1 MDFSVFDF
9 GSNQLDYWLVRHVM
23 LWFLSFL
30 SDSKM
35 QLRLKKRCEK
45 RLFKRGK
52 AMSKDPKT
60 KNKTKQNT
68 A

>member
-45 RLFKRGK
+45 RLFQLVGK
-52 AMSKDPKT
+52 P
-60 KNKTKQNT
+60 
-68 A
+68 